1 MSIFQTTTTACPAC
15 NTEITVEVAASVNA
29 DRRPDLRQEIIDGT
43 FQAISCPSC
52 ATSFRLQPS
61 FTYIDVG
68 RRQWILAHPIDDL
81 PHWQTLEAEART
93 VFDAAY
99 GAGAPRLAR
108 ELGSTLAARIV
119 FGWPALREKLVC
131 QEAGLDD
138 VGIELLKLAVI
149 RDVRNAPLADEAE
162 LRLDRAEDESLAFA
176 WLDSSNETVL
186 KALRMPRAAYS
197 ELADDPQPWA
207 ALRAQLAGRFFVDVN
222 RLLVTAAP

>member
-1 MSIFQTTTTACPAC
+1 MSIFQTTTVSCPAC
-15 NTEITVEVAASVNA
+15 NTEVTVEVAASVNA

-93 VFDAAY
+93 VFDTAY
-99 GAGAPRLAR
+99 GTGAPRIAR
-108 ELGSTLAARIV
+108 ELGKTLVARIA
-119 FGWPALREKLVC
+119 FGWPAVREKLVC

-138 VGIELLKLAVI
+138 IGIELLKLAVV
-149 RDVRNAPLADEAE
+149 RDVRNAPLADESE
-162 LRLDRAEDESLAFA
+162 LRLDQVEDESFTFA
-176 WLDSSNETVL
+176 WLDSSNEALL
-186 KALRMPRAAYS
+186 KALRIPRDAYT
-197 ELADDPQPWA
+197 ELTDDPQPWA
-207 ALRAQLAGRFFVDVN
+207 ALRAQFAGQLFVDVN
-222 RLLVTAAP
+222 RLLVTAGA

>member
-1 MSIFQTTTTACPAC
+1 MSIFQTTTVTCPAC
-15 NTEITVEVAASVNA
+15 DAEFTIEVAVSVNA

-43 FQAISCPSC
+43 FQVVSCPSC
-52 ATSFRLQPS
+52 ATSFRLQPT

-68 RRQWILAHPIDDL
+68 RRQWILAHPIDAL
-81 PHWQTLEAEART
+81 QQWQTLEAEART
-93 VFDAAY
+93 VFDVAY

-108 ELGSTLAARIV
+108 ELGKTLAARIV

-131 QEAGLDD
+131 RETGLDD
-138 VGIELLKLAVI
+138 IGIELLKLAVI
-149 RDVRNAPLADEAE
+149 RDVPNAPLADESE
-162 LRLDRAEDESLAFA
+162 LRLDRVEDESLTFA

-207 ALRAQLAGRFFVDVN
+207 TLRAQLAGRFFVDVN